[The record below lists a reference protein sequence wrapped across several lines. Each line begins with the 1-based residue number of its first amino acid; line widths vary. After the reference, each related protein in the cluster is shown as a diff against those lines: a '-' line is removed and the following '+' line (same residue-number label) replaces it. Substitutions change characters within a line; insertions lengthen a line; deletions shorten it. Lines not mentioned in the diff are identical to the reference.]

1 MKKTILLSL
10 MASSLL
16 AEDDGVFMSV
26 GYQIGEAAQ
35 MVKNTGEI
43 QKVSNAYENLNNL
56 LTRYNELKQ
65 TASSTNSSTA
75 QAVDNLKESASR
87 LKTTPNTANQAVSS
101 ALSSAVAMWQVIAS
115 NLANNSLPT
124 DKYNEIN
131 TISQSLQNTLENK
144 NTANN
149 NITIENDYEQLLTQA
164 STIISTLQSQ
174 CPGIDGGNGKPWG
187 INASGNACNIFGS
200 TFSAINSM
208 INSAKKAAEQARRTA
223 PEGPNQQS
231 AFNSM
236 INSAKKA
243 AEQARRTAP
252 EGPNQQSAFTDA
264 DFTKNLNQVSSVI
277 NDTISYLKG
286 DNLATI
292 YNTLQKTPD
301 SKGFHSLVS
310 RSSYS
315 YSLNETKYSEFQ
327 TTTKEFGHNP
337 FRSVGLINSQ
347 SNNGAMNGV
356 GVQLGYKQFFG
367 KNKFFGIRYYAF
379 FDYNHAYIKSNF
391 FNSASNVFTYGA
403 GSDLLLNFINGGS
416 DKNRKVSFG
425 IFGGI
430 ALAGTTWLNNQ
441 SANLKITN
449 SAYSAKINNTN
460 FQFLFNTGLRL
471 QGIHHGVELGVK
483 IPTIN
488 TNYYSFMGAKLA
500 FRRLYSVYF
509 NYVLAY

>member
-10 MASSLL
+10 MVSSLL
-16 AEDDGVFMSV
+16 AENDGVFMSV
-26 GYQIGEAAQ
+26 GYQIGEAVQ
-35 MVKNTGEI
+35 QVKNTGEI

-65 TASSTNSSTA
+65 TASNTNSSTA
-75 QAVDNLKESASR
+75 QAINNLKESASR

-101 ALSSAVAMWQVIAS
+101 ALSSAVGMWQVIAS
-115 NLANNSLPT
+115 NLANGTLST
-124 DKYNEIN
+124 SEYNKIN
-131 TISQSLQNTLENK
+131 AISQLLQNTLNK
-144 NTANN
+144 NNEL
-149 NITIENDYEQLLTQA
+149 TIDNDASKLLDDA
-164 STIISTLQSQ
+164 KTIINTLQSQ

-187 INASGNACNIFGS
+187 INASGNACAIFGN
-200 TFSAINSM
+200 TFSAITSM
-208 INSAKKAAEQARRTA
+208 IDSAKKAAAQSRRTD
-223 PEGPNQQS
+223 PENPNQQN
-231 AFNSM
+231 AFN
-236 INSAKKA
+236 
-243 AEQARRTAP
+243 
-252 EGPNQQSAFTDA
+252 DA
-264 DFTKNLNQVSSVI
+264 DFNKNLNQVSSVI

-286 DNLATI
+286 DNLETI
-292 YNTLQKTPD
+292 YNTLQKTPG

-315 YSLNETKYSEFQ
+315 YSLNETQYSQFQ

-416 DKNRKVSFG
+416 NQNRKVSFG

-430 ALAGTTWLNNQ
+430 ALAGTTWLNSQ
-441 SANLKITN
+441 LVNLKTTTSIYN
-449 SAYSAKINNTN
+449 AKINNTN

-500 FRRLYSVYF
+500 YRRLYSVYF

>member
-10 MASSLL
+10 MVSSLL

-26 GYQIGEAAQ
+26 GYQIGEAVQ
-35 MVKNTGEI
+35 QVKNTGEI

-65 TASSTNSSTA
+65 TASNTDSSTA
-75 QAVDNLKESASR
+75 QAIDNLKESANR
-87 LKTTPNTANQAVSS
+87 LKTTPNSANQAVSS
-101 ALSSAVAMWQVIAS
+101 ALSSAVGMWQVIAS
-115 NLANNSLPT
+115 NLANGTLPT
-124 DKYNEIN
+124 NKYNEIN
-131 TISQSLQNTLENK
+131 AISQLLQNTLENK
-144 NTANN
+144 NNDL
-149 NITIENDYEQLLTQA
+149 TIGNDYEHLLGQA

-187 INASGNACNIFGS
+187 INASGNACNIFGN

-208 INSAKKAAEQARRTA
+208 IDSAKKAAAQSRRTD
-223 PEGPNQQS
+223 PENPNQ
-231 AFNSM
+231 
-236 INSAKKA
+236 
-243 AEQARRTAP
+243 
-252 EGPNQQSAFTDA
+252 PNTFTDA

-301 SKGFHSLVS
+301 SKGFQSLVS
-310 RSSYS
+310 KSGNTYQ
-315 YSLNETKYSEFQ
+315 LNEIQYSQFK
-327 TTTKEFGHNP
+327 TSAKELGNNP

-347 SNNGAMNGV
+347 NNNGVMNGI

-367 KNKFFGIRYYAF
+367 QNKFFGFRYYGF

-391 FNSASNVFTYGA
+391 FNSASNVWTYGV
-403 GSDLLLNFINGGS
+403 GGDFLLNFINGGS
-416 DKNRKVSFG
+416 TQNHSVSFG

-441 SANLKITN
+441 SANLKASSYNTKTN
-449 SAYSAKINNTN
+449 STN
-460 FQFLFNTGLRL
+460 FQFLFNTGLRI

-500 FRRLYSVYF
+500 YRRLYSVYF

>member
-10 MASSLL
+10 MVSPLL
-16 AEDDGVFMSV
+16 AENDGVFMSV

-65 TASSTNSSTA
+65 TASNADSSTA
-75 QAVDNLKESASR
+75 QAIGNLKESASR

-101 ALSSAVAMWQVIAS
+101 ALSSAVGMWQVIAS
-115 NLANNSLPT
+115 NLAKNSLST
-124 DKYNEIN
+124 SEYEKLKA
-131 TISQSLQNTLENK
+131 TSQLLQNTLENK
-144 NTANN
+144 NNN
-149 NITIENDYEQLLTQA
+149 LTIENDYDQLLTQA
-164 STIISTLQSQ
+164 STIINTLQSQ

-187 INASGNACNIFGS
+187 INASGNACNIFGN
-200 TFSAINSM
+200 TFNAINSM
-208 INSAKKAAEQARRTA
+208 IDSAKKAAAQSRRTDPSQGA
-223 PEGPNQQS
+223 NQ
-231 AFNSM
+231 
-236 INSAKKA
+236 
-243 AEQARRTAP
+243 P
-252 EGPNQQSAFTDA
+252 SAFTNA
-264 DFTKNLNQVSSVI
+264 DFNKNLNQVSSVI

-292 YNTLQKTPD
+292 YNTLQKTPG
-301 SKGFHSLVS
+301 SKGLQSLVS

-315 YSLNETKYSEFQ
+315 YSLNETQYSQFQ

-347 SNNGAMNGV
+347 SDNGAMNGV

-367 KNKFFGIRYYAF
+367 KNKFFGIRYYTF
-379 FDYNHAYIKSNF
+379 FDYNHAYIKSDF

-416 DKNRKVSFG
+416 NQNRKVSFG

-430 ALAGTTWLNNQ
+430 ALAGTTWLNSQ
-441 SANLKITN
+441 FVNLKTTTSIYN
-449 SAYSAKINNTN
+449 AKINNTN
-460 FQFLFNTGLRL
+460 FQFLFNTGLRF

-500 FRRLYSVYF
+500 YRRLYSVYF

>member
-10 MASSLL
+10 MVSSLL
-16 AEDDGVFMSV
+16 AENDGVFMSV
-26 GYQIGEAAQ
+26 GYQIGEAVQ
-35 MVKNTGEI
+35 QVKNTGEI

-65 TASSTNSSTA
+65 TASNTNSSTA
-75 QAVDNLKESASR
+75 QAIDNLKESAKR

-101 ALSSAVAMWQVIAS
+101 ALSSAVGMWQVVAS
-115 NLANNSLPT
+115 NLANNSLST
-124 DKYNEIN
+124 SEYDKIN
-131 TISQSLQNTLENK
+131 AISQLLQNTLENK
-144 NTANN
+144 NNDL
-149 NITIENDYEQLLTQA
+149 TIGNDYEHLLTQA
-164 STIISTLQSQ
+164 STIINTLQSQ

-187 INASGNACNIFGS
+187 INASGNTCNIFGS

-208 INSAKKAAEQARRTA
+208 IDSAKKAAADARRTS
-223 PEGPNQQS
+223 PGSQNQPS
-231 AFNSM
+231 AFN
-236 INSAKKA
+236 N
-243 AEQARRTAP
+243 
-252 EGPNQQSAFTDA
+252 A
-264 DFTKNLNQVSSVI
+264 DFNKNLNQVSSVI

-301 SKGFHSLVS
+301 SKGFQSLVS

-315 YSLNETKYSEFQ
+315 YSLNETQYSEFQ

-430 ALAGTTWLNNQ
+430 ALAGTTWLNSQ

>member
-16 AEDDGVFMSV
+16 AENDGVFMSV
-26 GYQIGEAAQ
+26 GYQIGEAVQ
-35 MVKNTGEI
+35 QVKNTGEI

-65 TASSTNSSTA
+65 TASNTDSSTA
-75 QAVDNLKESASR
+75 QAINNLKESASR
-87 LKTTPNTANQAVSS
+87 LKTTPNTAKEAVSS
-101 ALSSAVAMWQVIAS
+101 ALSSAVGMWQVIAS
-115 NLANNSLPT
+115 NLANNSLST
-124 DKYNEIN
+124 SEYDKIN
-131 TISQSLQNTLENK
+131 AISQLLQNTLENK
-144 NTANN
+144 NNDLK
-149 NITIENDYEQLLTQA
+149 IENDYEHLLTQA

-187 INASGNACNIFGS
+187 INASGNACAIFGN
-200 TFSAINSM
+200 TFSTITSM
-208 INSAKKAAEQARRTA
+208 IDSAKEVAKQARRTS
-223 PEGPNQQS
+223 PENPNQQ
-231 AFNSM
+231 N
-236 INSAKKA
+236 
-243 AEQARRTAP
+243 
-252 EGPNQQSAFTDA
+252 AFTNA
-264 DFTKNLNQVSSVI
+264 DFNKNLNQVSSVI
-277 NDTISYLKG
+277 DDTISYLKG

-315 YSLNETKYSEFQ
+315 YSLNETQYSQFQ

-430 ALAGTTWLNNQ
+430 ALAGTTWLNSQ
-441 SANLKITN
+441 LVNLKTTT

-500 FRRLYSVYF
+500 YRRLYSVYF

>member
-10 MASSLL
+10 MVSSLL

-65 TASSTNSSTA
+65 TASSTDSSTA
-75 QAVDNLKESASR
+75 QAIDNLKESANR

-115 NLANNSLPT
+115 NLANGTLPT

-131 TISQSLQNTLENK
+131 TIAQSLQNTLENK

-149 NITIENDYEQLLTQA
+149 NTTIENDYEHLLGQA
-164 STIISTLQSQ
+164 STIINTLQSQ
-174 CPGIDGGNGKPWG
+174 CPKIDGGNGKPWG
-187 INASGNACNIFGS
+187 INASGNACNIFGN
-200 TFSAINSM
+200 TFSAITSM
-208 INSAKKAAEQARRTA
+208 IDSAKKAAEQSRRTD
-223 PEGPNQQS
+223 PEKPNQ
-231 AFNSM
+231 
-236 INSAKKA
+236 
-243 AEQARRTAP
+243 
-252 EGPNQQSAFTDA
+252 PNTFTNA

-286 DNLATI
+286 ENLETI
-292 YNTLQKTPD
+292 YNTLQKTPG
-301 SKGFHSLVS
+301 SKGFQSLVS

-315 YSLNETKYSEFQ
+315 YSLNETQYSQFQ

-416 DKNRKVSFG
+416 NQNRKVSFG

-430 ALAGTTWLNNQ
+430 ALAGTTWLNSQ
-441 SANLKITN
+441 FVNLKTTTSIYN
-449 SAYSAKINNTN
+449 AKINNTN
-460 FQFLFNTGLRL
+460 FQFLFNTGLRI

>member
-16 AEDDGVFMSV
+16 AENDGVFMSV

-65 TASSTNSSTA
+65 TASNTNSSTA
-75 QAVDNLKESASR
+75 QAIDNLKESANR

-115 NLANNSLPT
+115 NLANGTLSASE
-124 DKYNEIN
+124 YNKIN
-131 TISQSLQNTLENK
+131 AISQLLQNTLGNK

-149 NITIENDYEQLLTQA
+149 NTTIENDYEHLLGQA

-174 CPGIDGGNGKPWG
+174 CPSVDGGNGKPWG
-187 INASGNACNIFGS
+187 INASGNACNIFGN
-200 TFSAINSM
+200 TFNAINSM
-208 INSAKKAAEQARRTA
+208 IDSAKKAAAQSRRTD
-223 PEGPNQQS
+223 PSQPNQ
-231 AFNSM
+231 
-236 INSAKKA
+236 
-243 AEQARRTAP
+243 
-252 EGPNQQSAFTDA
+252 PNTFTDA
-264 DFTKNLNQVSSVI
+264 DFNKNLNQVSSVI

-286 DNLATI
+286 ENLATI
-292 YNTLQKTPD
+292 YNTLQKTPG
-301 SKGFHSLVS
+301 SKGFQSLVS

-315 YSLNETKYSEFQ
+315 YSLNETQYSEFQ
-327 TTTKEFGHNP
+327 TTTKEFGNNP

-403 GSDLLLNFINGGS
+403 GSDLLLNLINGGS
-416 DKNRKVSFG
+416 NQNRKISFG

-430 ALAGTTWLNNQ
+430 ALAGTTWLNSQ
-441 SANLKITN
+441 FVNLKTTTSIYN
-449 SAYSAKINNTN
+449 AKINNTN

>member
-10 MASSLL
+10 MVSSLL
-16 AEDDGVFMSV
+16 AENDGVFMSV
-26 GYQIGEAAQ
+26 GYQIGEAVQ
-35 MVKNTGEI
+35 QVKNTGEI

-65 TASSTNSSTA
+65 TASNTNSSTA
-75 QAVDNLKESASR
+75 QAINNLKESANR
-87 LKTTPNTANQAVSS
+87 LKTTPNSANQAVSS

-115 NLANNSLPT
+115 NLASGTLPT
-124 DKYNEIN
+124 NKYNEIN
-131 TISQSLQNTLENK
+131 AISQLLQNTLENK
-144 NTANN
+144 NNDLK
-149 NITIENDYEQLLTQA
+149 IENDYEHLLTQA
-164 STIISTLQSQ
+164 STIINTLQSQ

-187 INASGNACNIFGS
+187 INASGNACAIFGS

-208 INSAKKAAEQARRTA
+208 IDSAKKAAAEARRTS
-223 PEGPNQQS
+223 PENPNQ
-231 AFNSM
+231 
-236 INSAKKA
+236 
-243 AEQARRTAP
+243 P
-252 EGPNQQSAFTDA
+252 SAFTNA

-315 YSLNETKYSEFQ
+315 YSLNETQYSQFQ

-430 ALAGTTWLNNQ
+430 ALAGTTWLNSQ
-441 SANLKITN
+441 LVNLKTTTSIYN
-449 SAYSAKINNTN
+449 AKINNTN

-500 FRRLYSVYF
+500 YRRLYSVYF

>member
-10 MASSLL
+10 MASSLF
-16 AEDDGVFMSV
+16 AEDDGAFMSV

-65 TASSTNSSTA
+65 TASNTDSSTT
-75 QAVDNLKESASR
+75 QAIDNLKESANR

-101 ALSSAVAMWQVIAS
+101 ALSSAVGMWQVIAS
-115 NLANNSLPT
+115 NLANNSLST
-124 DKYNEIN
+124 SEYNKIN
-131 TISQSLQNTLENK
+131 AISQLLQNTLENK
-144 NTANN
+144 NNDL
-149 NITIENDYEQLLTQA
+149 TIGNDYEYLLTQA
-164 STIISTLQSQ
+164 KTIISTLQSQ
-174 CPGIDGGNGKPWG
+174 CPGIDGGNGTPWG
-187 INASGNACNIFGS
+187 INASGNACTIFGN
-200 TFSAINSM
+200 TFNAINSM
-208 INSAKKAAEQARRTA
+208 IDSAKKAAAEARRTA

-231 AFNSM
+231 AFN
-236 INSAKKA
+236 NA
-243 AEQARRTAP
+243 
-252 EGPNQQSAFTDA
+252 NFTN
-264 DFTKNLNQVSSVI
+264 NLNQVSSVI

-286 DNLATI
+286 DNLETI
-292 YNTLQKTPD
+292 YNTLQKTPN
-301 SKGFHSLVS
+301 SKGFQSLVS

-315 YSLNETKYSEFQ
+315 YSLNETQYSQFQ

-367 KNKFFGIRYYAF
+367 KNKFFGIRYYGF
-379 FDYNHAYIKSNF
+379 FDYNYAYIKSNF

-416 DKNRKVSFG
+416 DRNRKVSFG

-471 QGIHHGVELGVK
+471 QGIHHGIELGVK

-500 FRRLYSVYF
+500 YRRLYSLYL

>member
-10 MASSLL
+10 MVSLLL
-16 AEDDGVFMSV
+16 AENDGVFMSV

-65 TASSTNSSTA
+65 TASSTDSSTA
-75 QAVDNLKESASR
+75 QAINNLKESASR
-87 LKTTPNTANQAVSS
+87 LKTAPNTANQAVSS
-101 ALSSAVAMWQVIAS
+101 ALSSAVGMWQVVAS
-115 NLANNSLPT
+115 NLANGTLPT
-124 DKYNEIN
+124 DEYNKIN
-131 TISQSLQNTLENK
+131 AISQLLQNTLNK
-144 NTANN
+144 NNEL
-149 NITIENDYEQLLTQA
+149 TIGNDYDQLLTQA
-164 STIISTLQSQ
+164 STIINTLQSQ

-187 INASGNACNIFGS
+187 INASGNACTIFGS
-200 TFSAINSM
+200 TFSAITSM
-208 INSAKKAAEQARRTA
+208 IDSTKKAAAQSRRTN
-223 PEGPNQQS
+223 PGNPNQ
-231 AFNSM
+231 
-236 INSAKKA
+236 
-243 AEQARRTAP
+243 
-252 EGPNQQSAFTDA
+252 PNAFTNA
-264 DFTKNLNQVSSVI
+264 DFNKNLNQVSSVI
-277 NDTISYLKG
+277 NNTISYLKG
-286 DNLATI
+286 DNLETI
-292 YNTLQKTPD
+292 YNTLQKTPG
-301 SKGFHSLVS
+301 SKGFQGLVS

-315 YSLNETKYSEFQ
+315 YSLNETKYSQFQ

-403 GSDLLLNFINGGS
+403 GSDLLLNLINGGS
-416 DKNRKVSFG
+416 NQNRKISFG

-430 ALAGTTWLNNQ
+430 ALAGTTWLNSQ
-441 SANLKITN
+441 FVNLKTTTSIYN
-449 SAYSAKINNTN
+449 AKINNTN

>member
-10 MASSLL
+10 MVSSLL
-16 AEDDGVFMSV
+16 AENDGVFMSV
-26 GYQIGEAAQ
+26 GYQIGEAVQ
-35 MVKNTGEI
+35 QVKNTGEI

-65 TASSTNSSTA
+65 TSSSTDSSTA
-75 QAVDNLKESASR
+75 QAIDNLKESASR
-87 LKTTPNTANQAVSS
+87 LKTTPNSANQAVSS
-101 ALSSAVAMWQVIAS
+101 ALSSAVGMWQVIAS
-115 NLANNSLPT
+115 NLANNSLST
-124 DKYNEIN
+124 SEYDKIN
-131 TISQSLQNTLENK
+131 AISQLLQNTLENK
-144 NTANN
+144 NNDLK
-149 NITIENDYEQLLTQA
+149 IENDYDQLLTQA

-187 INASGNACNIFGS
+187 INASGNACTIFGN
-200 TFSAINSM
+200 TFNAINSM
-208 INSAKKAAEQARRTA
+208 ISSAKKAAAEARRTS
-223 PEGPNQQS
+223 PDNQNTPT
-231 AFNSM
+231 A
-236 INSAKKA
+236 IN
-243 AEQARRTAP
+243 P
-252 EGPNQQSAFTDA
+252 

-301 SKGFHSLVS
+301 SKGFQSLVS

-315 YSLNETKYSEFQ
+315 YSLNETQYSQFQ

-416 DKNRKVSFG
+416 DKNRKISFG

-430 ALAGTTWLNNQ
+430 ALAGTTWLNSQ
-441 SANLKITN
+441 LVNLKTTTSIYN
-449 SAYSAKINNTN
+449 AKINNTN

-500 FRRLYSVYF
+500 YRRLYSVYF

>member
-10 MASSLL
+10 MVSSLL

-65 TASSTNSSTA
+65 TASNTDSSTT
-75 QAVDNLKESASR
+75 QAIDNLKESASR
-87 LKTTPNTANQAVSS
+87 LKTTPNTANQAVSQ
-101 ALSSAVAMWQVIAS
+101 ALSSAVGMWQVIAS
-115 NLANNSLPT
+115 NLANGTLSTN
-124 DKYNEIN
+124 KYNEIN
-131 TISQSLQNTLENK
+131 AISQLLQNTLDK
-144 NTANN
+144 NNEL
-149 NITIENDYEQLLTQA
+149 TINNDYAQLLTQA
-164 STIISTLQSQ
+164 SAIISTLQSQ

-187 INASGNACNIFGS
+187 INASGNACNIFGN
-200 TFSAINSM
+200 TFNAINSM
-208 INSAKKAAEQARRTA
+208 IDSAKKAAEQFRRTD
-223 PEGPNQQS
+223 PESPNQQS
-231 AFNSM
+231 AFSDTNF
-236 INSAKKA
+236 N
-243 AEQARRTAP
+243 
-252 EGPNQQSAFTDA
+252 
-264 DFTKNLNQVSSVI
+264 KNLNQVSSVI

-286 DNLATI
+286 DNLETI
-292 YNTLQKTPD
+292 YNTIQKTPD
-301 SKGFHSLVS
+301 SKGFQSLVS

-315 YSLNETKYSEFQ
+315 YSLNETQYSQFQ

-379 FDYNHAYIKSNF
+379 FDYNHAYIKSNL

-416 DKNRKVSFG
+416 NQNRKVSFG
-425 IFGGI
+425 LFGGI
-430 ALAGTTWLNNQ
+430 ALAGTTWLNSQ
-441 SANLKITN
+441 FVNLKTTT
-449 SAYSAKINNTN
+449 SAYNAKINNTN

-483 IPTIN
+483 IPIIN

-500 FRRLYSVYF
+500 YRRLYSVYF

>member
-10 MASSLL
+10 MVSSLL

-65 TASSTNSSTA
+65 TASNTNSSTA
-75 QAVDNLKESASR
+75 QAINNLKESANR
-87 LKTTPNTANQAVSS
+87 LKTTPNSANQAVSS

-124 DKYNEIN
+124 SEYEKLKA
-131 TISQSLQNTLENK
+131 TSQLLQNTLENK

-149 NITIENDYEQLLTQA
+149 NTTIENDYDQLLTQA
-164 STIISTLQSQ
+164 STIINTLQSQ

-187 INASGNACNIFGS
+187 INASGNACNIFGN
-200 TFSAINSM
+200 TFNAITSM
-208 INSAKKAAEQARRTA
+208 IDSAKKAAAQSRRTD
-223 PEGPNQQS
+223 PKNLNQQ
-231 AFNSM
+231 N
-236 INSAKKA
+236 
-243 AEQARRTAP
+243 
-252 EGPNQQSAFTDA
+252 AFTDA
-264 DFTKNLNQVSSVI
+264 DFNKNLNQVSSVI

-286 DNLATI
+286 ENLATI
-292 YNTLQKTPD
+292 YNTLQKTPN
-301 SKGFHSLVS
+301 SKGFQSLVS

-315 YSLNETKYSEFQ
+315 YSLNETQYSEFQ

-403 GSDLLLNFINGGS
+403 GSDLLLNLINGGS
-416 DKNRKVSFG
+416 DKNRKISFG

-430 ALAGTTWLNNQ
+430 ALAGTTWLNSQ
-441 SANLKITN
+441 FVNLKTTTSIYN
-449 SAYSAKINNTN
+449 AKINNTN

>member
-10 MASSLL
+10 MVSSLL
-16 AEDDGVFMSV
+16 AENDGVFMSV
-26 GYQIGEAAQ
+26 GYQIGEAVQ
-35 MVKNTGEI
+35 QVKNTGEI

-65 TASSTNSSTA
+65 TASNTDSSTT
-75 QAVDNLKESASR
+75 QAINNLKESASR
-87 LKTTPNTANQAVSS
+87 LKTTPNSANQAVSS
-101 ALSSAVAMWQVIAS
+101 ALSSAVGMWQVVAS
-115 NLANNSLPT
+115 NLASGTLST
-124 DKYNEIN
+124 SEYNQIN
-131 TISQSLQNTLENK
+131 AISQLLQNTLNK
-144 NTANN
+144 NNEL
-149 NITIENDYEQLLTQA
+149 TIGDDYDQLLTQA

-187 INASGNACNIFGS
+187 INASGNACTIFGN

-208 INSAKKAAEQARRTA
+208 IDSAKKAAEQARRTA
-223 PEGPNQQS
+223 PEGPNQ
-231 AFNSM
+231 
-236 INSAKKA
+236 
-243 AEQARRTAP
+243 
-252 EGPNQQSAFTDA
+252 PNAFTNA
-264 DFTKNLNQVSSVI
+264 DFNKNLNQVSSVI

-292 YNTLQKTPD
+292 YNTLQKTPG
-301 SKGFHSLVS
+301 SKGFKSLVS

-315 YSLNETKYSEFQ
+315 YSLNETQYSEFQ

-430 ALAGTTWLNNQ
+430 ALAGTTWLNSQ
-441 SANLKITN
+441 LVNLKTTTSIYN
-449 SAYSAKINNTN
+449 AKINNTN

-500 FRRLYSVYF
+500 YRRLYSVYF

>member
-10 MASSLL
+10 MVSSLL

-65 TASSTNSSTA
+65 TASNTNSSTA
-75 QAVDNLKESASR
+75 QAIDNLKESANR

-101 ALSSAVAMWQVIAS
+101 ALSSAVGMWQVIAS
-115 NLANNSLPT
+115 NLANGTLPT
-124 DKYNEIN
+124 SEYDKIN
-131 TISQSLQNTLENK
+131 AISQLLQNTLENK

-149 NITIENDYEQLLTQA
+149 NTTIENDYDQLLTQA
-164 STIISTLQSQ
+164 STIINTLQSQ
-174 CPGIDGGNGKPWG
+174 CPGIDGGDGKPWG
-187 INASGNACNIFGS
+187 INASGNACNIFGN
-200 TFSAINSM
+200 TFNAITSM
-208 INSAKKAAEQARRTA
+208 IDSAKKAAAEARRTS
-223 PEGPNQQS
+223 PDNQNTPT
-231 AFNSM
+231 A
-236 INSAKKA
+236 IN
-243 AEQARRTAP
+243 P
-252 EGPNQQSAFTDA
+252 

-286 DNLATI
+286 ENLATI
-292 YNTLQKTPD
+292 YNTLQKTPG
-301 SKGFHSLVS
+301 SKGFQSLVS

-315 YSLNETKYSEFQ
+315 YSLNETQYSEFQ

-416 DKNRKVSFG
+416 DKNRKISFG

-430 ALAGTTWLNNQ
+430 ALAGTTWLNSQ
-441 SANLKITN
+441 FVNLKTTTSI
-449 SAYSAKINNTN
+449 YSAKINNTN

>member
-16 AEDDGVFMSV
+16 AENDGVFMSV
-26 GYQIGEAAQ
+26 GYQIGEAVQ
-35 MVKNTGEI
+35 QVKNTGEI

-65 TASSTNSSTA
+65 TASNTNSSTA
-75 QAVDNLKESASR
+75 QAIDNLKESASR
-87 LKTTPNTANQAVSS
+87 LKTTPNSANQAVSS
-101 ALSSAVAMWQVIAS
+101 ALSSAVGMWQVIAS
-115 NLANNSLPT
+115 NLANGTLPT

-131 TISQSLQNTLENK
+131 AISQLLQNTLENK
-144 NTANN
+144 NNN
-149 NITIENDYEQLLTQA
+149 LTIANDYDQLLTQA
-164 STIISTLQSQ
+164 STIINTLQSQ

-187 INASGNACNIFGS
+187 INASGNACAIFGS

-208 INSAKKAAEQARRTA
+208 IDSAKKAAEQFRRTD
-223 PEGPNQQS
+223 PSQPQ
-231 AFNSM
+231 
-236 INSAKKA
+236 
-243 AEQARRTAP
+243 
-252 EGPNQQSAFTDA
+252 NQQSAFTNA
-264 DFTKNLNQVSSVI
+264 DFNKNLNQVSSVI

-292 YNTLQKTPD
+292 YNTLQKTPN

-315 YSLNETKYSEFQ
+315 YSLNETQYSQFQ

-367 KNKFFGIRYYAF
+367 KNKFFGIRYYGF

-416 DKNRKVSFG
+416 DKNRKISFG

-441 SANLKITN
+441 SANLKTTTSIYN
-449 SAYSAKINNTN
+449 AKINNTN

-471 QGIHHGVELGVK
+471 QGIHHGIELGVK

>member
-10 MASSLL
+10 MVSSLL

-65 TASSTNSSTA
+65 TASSTDSSTA
-75 QAVDNLKESASR
+75 QAINNLKESANR

-115 NLANNSLPT
+115 NLANNSLPSSEYE
-124 DKYNEIN
+124 KIN

-149 NITIENDYEQLLTQA
+149 NTTIENDYDQLLTQA
-164 STIISTLQSQ
+164 STIINTLQSQ
-174 CPGIDGGNGKPWG
+174 CPRIDGGNGKPWG
-187 INASGNACNIFGS
+187 INASGNACNIFGN
-200 TFSAINSM
+200 TFSAITSM
-208 INSAKKAAEQARRTA
+208 INSAKEAAAQSRRTD
-223 PEGPNQQS
+223 PENPNKQNTFTNTD
-231 AFNSM
+231 FN
-236 INSAKKA
+236 
-243 AEQARRTAP
+243 
-252 EGPNQQSAFTDA
+252 
-264 DFTKNLNQVSSVI
+264 KNLNQVSSVI

-286 DNLATI
+286 ENLATI
-292 YNTLQKTPD
+292 YNTLQKTPG
-301 SKGFHSLVS
+301 SKGFQGLVS

-315 YSLNETKYSEFQ
+315 YSLNETQYSEFQ

-403 GSDLLLNFINGGS
+403 GSDLLLNLINGGS
-416 DKNRKVSFG
+416 DKNRKISFG

-430 ALAGTTWLNNQ
+430 ALAGTTWLNSQ
-441 SANLKITN
+441 SMNLKTTTSIYN
-449 SAYSAKINNTN
+449 AKINNTN

>member
-65 TASSTNSSTA
+65 TASNTDSSTA
-75 QAVDNLKESASR
+75 QAIDNLKESASR
-87 LKTTPNTANQAVSS
+87 LKTTPNSANQAVSS

-115 NLANNSLPT
+115 NLANGTLPT

-144 NTANN
+144 NNDLK
-149 NITIENDYEQLLTQA
+149 IENDYQHLLTQA

-174 CPGIDGGNGKPWG
+174 CPSVDGGNGKPWG
-187 INASGNACNIFGS
+187 INASGNACTIFGN

-208 INSAKKAAEQARRTA
+208 INSAKKAAADARRAA
-223 PEGPNQQS
+223 P
-231 AFNSM
+231 
-236 INSAKKA
+236 K
-243 AEQARRTAP
+243 
-252 EGPNQQSAFTDA
+252 GPNQQSAFTNA
-264 DFTKNLNQVSSVI
+264 DFNKNLNQVSSVI

-315 YSLNETKYSEFQ
+315 YSLNETQYSQFQ

-367 KNKFFGIRYYAF
+367 KNKFFGIRYYGF
-379 FDYNHAYIKSNF
+379 FDYNYAYIKSNF

-471 QGIHHGVELGVK
+471 QGIHHGIELGVK

-500 FRRLYSVYF
+500 YRRLYSLYL

>member
-1 MKKTILLSL
+1 MKKTILLPL

-16 AEDDGVFMSV
+16 AENDGVFMSV
-26 GYQIGEAAQ
+26 GYQIGEAVQ
-35 MVKNTGEI
+35 QVKNTGEI

-65 TASSTNSSTA
+65 TASNTNSSTA
-75 QAVDNLKESASR
+75 QAIDNLKESASR
-87 LKTTPNTANQAVSS
+87 LKTTPNSANQAVSS
-101 ALSSAVAMWQVIAS
+101 ALSSAVGMWQVIAS
-115 NLANNSLPT
+115 NLASGTLPT

-131 TISQSLQNTLENK
+131 AISQLLQNTLNK
-144 NTANN
+144 NNDL
-149 NITIENDYEQLLTQA
+149 TIGNDYEHLLTQA

-174 CPGIDGGNGKPWG
+174 CPGIDGDNGKPWG
-187 INASGNACNIFGS
+187 INASGNACAIFGN
-200 TFSAINSM
+200 TFNAINSM
-208 INSAKKAAEQARRTA
+208 IDSAKKAAAEARRTS
-223 PEGPNQQS
+223 PDNQNTPT
-231 AFNSM
+231 A
-236 INSAKKA
+236 IN
-243 AEQARRTAP
+243 P
-252 EGPNQQSAFTDA
+252 

-301 SKGFHSLVS
+301 SKGFQSLVS

-315 YSLNETKYSEFQ
+315 YSLNETQYSQFQ

-347 SNNGAMNGV
+347 INNGAMNGV

-430 ALAGTTWLNNQ
+430 ALAGTTWLNSQ
-441 SANLKITN
+441 LVNLKTTTSIYN
-449 SAYSAKINNTN
+449 AKINNTN

-500 FRRLYSVYF
+500 YRRLYSVYF

>member
-16 AEDDGVFMSV
+16 AEDDGAYMSV

-65 TASSTNSSTA
+65 TASNTDSSTA
-75 QAVDNLKESASR
+75 QAIDNLEKSVSR

-101 ALSSAVAMWQVIAS
+101 ALSSAVGMWQVIAS
-115 NLANNSLPT
+115 NLANGTLPT
-124 DKYNEIN
+124 DKYNQIN
-131 TISQSLQNTLENK
+131 AISQLLQNTLNK
-144 NTANN
+144 NNEL
-149 NITIENDYEQLLTQA
+149 TIDNDASKLLDDA
-164 STIISTLQSQ
+164 KTIITTLQTQ

-187 INASGNACNIFGS
+187 INASGNACTIFGS
-200 TFSAINSM
+200 TFSAITSM
-208 INSAKKAAEQARRTA
+208 IDSAKKAAAEARRTS
-223 PEGPNQQS
+223 PEGPNQ
-231 AFNSM
+231 
-236 INSAKKA
+236 
-243 AEQARRTAP
+243 P
-252 EGPNQQSAFTDA
+252 SAFTNA
-264 DFTKNLNQVSSVI
+264 DFNKNLNQVSSVI
-277 NDTISYLKG
+277 DDTISYLKG

-315 YSLNETKYSEFQ
+315 YSLNGTQYSEFQ

-347 SNNGAMNGV
+347 INNGAMNGV

-416 DKNRKVSFG
+416 DKNRKISFG

-500 FRRLYSVYF
+500 YRRLYSVYF